1 MLEELCWGE
10 DGWPYFRND
19 AVYNR
24 PNLSLDYV
32 DSFKGNTL
40 APIWQWRV
48 TQKID
53 YQTGKNGLHLGAS
66 MENRELGTLLVQPVK
81 ALNFSL
87 TATVDNRKSMAAAG
101 IGIIGGAHNGF
112 GAPLAGI
119 GISVLKDK
127 VEVWKNVDGK
137 VDVLAQSAI
146 TVSATAQ
153 VRMTVKDGY
162 WLCFE
167 FRKGQR
173 WIPLAT
179 EIDASPYVPWG
190 MGFRIGLCAKGGD
203 GTFAGFR
210 KIELIH

>member
-1 MLEELCWGE
+1 
-10 DGWPYFRND
+10 
-19 AVYNR
+19 
-24 PNLSLDYV
+24 
-32 DSFKGNTL
+32 
-40 APIWQWRV
+40 
-48 TQKID
+48 
-53 YQTGKNGLHLGAS
+53 

-146 TVSATAQ
+146 TVSATTQ
-153 VRMTVKDGY
+153 VRMTVKEDMF
-162 WLCFE
+162 WMDFQE
-167 FRKGQR
+167 RSRRRKR
-173 WIPLAT
+173 LPRHLPIW
-179 EIDASPYVPWG
+179 D
-190 MGFRIGLCAKGGD
+190 
-203 GTFAGFR
+203 R
-210 KIELIH
+210 K

>member
-1 MLEELCWGE
+1 
-10 DGWPYFRND
+10 
-19 AVYNR
+19 
-24 PNLSLDYV
+24 
-32 DSFKGNTL
+32 
-40 APIWQWRV
+40 
-48 TQKID
+48 
-53 YQTGKNGLHLGAS
+53 
-66 MENRELGTLLVQPVK
+66 
-81 ALNFSL
+81 
-87 TATVDNRKSMAAAG
+87 MAAAG

-153 VRMTVKDGY
+153 VRMIVKDGY
-162 WLCFE
+162 WLYFE

-179 EIDASPYVPWG
+179 KIDASPYVPWG

-203 GTFAGFR
+203 GTFADFR

>member
-1 MLEELCWGE
+1 
-10 DGWPYFRND
+10 
-19 AVYNR
+19 
-24 PNLSLDYV
+24 
-32 DSFKGNTL
+32 
-40 APIWQWRV
+40 
-48 TQKID
+48 
-53 YQTGKNGLHLGAS
+53 
-66 MENRELGTLLVQPVK
+66 
-81 ALNFSL
+81 
-87 TATVDNRKSMAAAG
+87 MAAAG

-112 GAPLAGI
+112 GASLAGI

-179 EIDASPYVPWG
+179 EVMLRRMFRGEWAS
-190 MGFRIGLCAKGGD
+190 RIGLCAKGE
-203 GTFAGFR
+203 T
-210 KIELIH
+210 EPLLISVRLN

>member
-1 MLEELCWGE
+1 
-10 DGWPYFRND
+10 
-19 AVYNR
+19 
-24 PNLSLDYV
+24 
-32 DSFKGNTL
+32 
-40 APIWQWRV
+40 
-48 TQKID
+48 
-53 YQTGKNGLHLGAS
+53 
-66 MENRELGTLLVQPVK
+66 
-81 ALNFSL
+81 
-87 TATVDNRKSMAAAG
+87 
-101 IGIIGGAHNGF
+101 
-112 GAPLAGI
+112 
-119 GISVLKDK
+119 LKDK

-146 TVSATAQ
+146 TVSATTQ

-203 GTFAGFR
+203 GTFADFC